1 MTQTWKVFSAFT
13 GIFVAGAVAGGIVA
27 LRVGEERVAEQ
38 PAVVLPAG
46 VQPTPPASPPKAVV
60 TPDTFTTTQIKR
72 ITAQLGLS
80 STQSG
85 KINPIITITGDK
97 IRELSQKSAAATN
110 ELLKAMAIQVS
121 AELTPEQRKKFDE
134 SEKRR
139 QDAFNSRQSHPTGP
153 AFGNR
158 RGSPGGPGG
167 DHVNGSTGSTSETQR
182 MNRRGAPQGDQPQP
196 SQAPAPADQAPV
208 P

>member
-1 MTQTWKVFSAFT
+1 MSQTGKVLLAFT

-27 LRVGEERVAEQ
+27 LRVGVDRVAEQ
-38 PAVVLPAG
+38 PPGL
-46 VQPTPPASPPKAVV
+46 QLTPPASQPKAVV
-60 TPDTFTTTQIKR
+60 TPDTFTTTQIHR

-97 IRELSQKSAAATN
+97 IRELSLKNATATN
-110 ELLKAMAIQVS
+110 ELLKEMAIQVS

-182 MNRRGAPQGDQPQP
+182 MNRRGAPPGDQPQP